1 MNDNVVALA
10 AIMLLFGGPI
20 VAVIVTRAMSHQE
33 RIAMI
38 RAGMIPPPEGFAGI
52 GWGKKAAAWQVP
64 PSAPPP
70 SADAYN
76 AAFVEQA
83 FYAQAQLAK
92 GIRVTL
98 VGVALLI
105 GLSFISRGYFGPWM
119 LFGLIPMFVGIAQ
132 IITALI
138 AGARFSPQEP
148 VGGGA
153 QPQPGFYA
161 GPPPGQ
167 AAPPPASGPPYGWRP
182 GPTPEI
188 EKPAG
193 PPDLR

>member
-10 AIMLLFGGPI
+10 GIIFLFGGPI
-20 VAVIVTRAMSHQE
+20 VAVIVTRALSHQE

-52 GWGKKAAAWQVP
+52 GWGKKAAAWQQP
-64 PSAPPP
+64 PSAPYSSP
-70 SADAYN
+70 DAYN
-76 AAFVEQA
+76 AALAAQA
-83 FYAQAQLAK
+83 FSAQAQLAK
-92 GIRVTL
+92 GIRLTM

-105 GLSFISRGYFGPWM
+105 GLSFIGHGSFGPWM
-119 LFGLIPMFVGIAQ
+119 LGGLIPMFVGIAQ
-132 IITALI
+132 IITAILS
-138 AGARFSPQEP
+138 GARFSPQAP
-148 VGGGA
+148 MGTAGQA
-153 QPQPGFYA
+153 QPGFYA